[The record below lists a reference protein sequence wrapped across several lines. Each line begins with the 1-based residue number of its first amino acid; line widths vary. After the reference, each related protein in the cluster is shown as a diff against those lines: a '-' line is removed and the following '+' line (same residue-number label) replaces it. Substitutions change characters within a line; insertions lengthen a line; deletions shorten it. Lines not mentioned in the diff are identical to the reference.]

1 MASYTPG
8 DLLLVDDYAGQGDL
22 IGSLVLDG
30 SEARY
35 GVRKWTHSAV
45 IVSETG
51 DLVEALEDGVDRTN
65 ISKYDGVETKILH
78 LPLPADDPR
87 RAYAVRYA
95 LAQVGESYGVLGFIS
110 LGVDLATGLNTSL
123 HVDRQPICS
132 EICARATES
141 ATESGYQY
149 ASERML
155 PFDLDVYWGAPH
167 GAPLSIPKRWLLLVK
182 TLAFAINPFRS
193 GIRP

>member
-1 MASYTPG
+1 MSYVPG
-8 DLLLVDDYAGQGDL
+8 DLLLVDDYSGQGDL

-45 IVSETG
+45 IVSEDG
-51 DLVEALEDGVDRTN
+51 DLVEALEDGVDHTH
-65 ISKYDGVETKILH
+65 ISKYDGVQTKVIH
-78 LPLPADDPR
+78 LPIPADDPR

-95 LAQVGESYGVLGFIS
+95 LAQVDESYGVIGFIS
-110 LGVDLATGLNTSL
+110 LGVDLAFGLNTSL
-123 HVDRQPICS
+123 HVDRRPICS

-141 ATESGYQY
+141 ATQAGYQY
-149 ASERML
+149 ASERIL
-155 PFDLDVYWGAPH
+155 PMDLDVYWGAAH
-167 GAPLSIPKRWLLLVK
+167 GDPLSIPKRWLLLIK
-182 TLAFAINPFRS
+182 TVAYAINPFRS